1 MQLMALIAWRH
12 EHGRLPDR
20 LEDLVGTYLNHL
32 PLDPLTGKQFVLV
45 TTMDDLKQLLPD
57 VQWPSEST
65 PTEKPLLPALF
76 TPSSRMLGA
85 LRVDRPDGRGE
96 VWLDF
101 DLPFVVASDVT
112 GFQPLPVHEE

>member
-1 MQLMALIAWRH
+1 MFSPETVHAPPLISQALFFEVRHRAVMQLMALIAWRH
-12 EHGRLPDR
+12 EHGQLPGR

-57 VQWPSEST
+57 VQWQSEST

-76 TPSSRMLGA
+76 TRSLRML
-85 LRVDRPDGRGE
+85 
-96 VWLDF
+96 
-101 DLPFVVASDVT
+101 
-112 GFQPLPVHEE
+112 